1 MAAAVAYILILRTF
15 NSRLEIEVASRT
27 AGIEELNRALS
38 AEVLERKEKEELIAI
53 SLGEK
58 EVLLK
63 EVHHRV
69 RNNLQFIAS
78 IINMQIAGTV
88 DFRIHDIL
96 KTLRSRVFSMALVHE
111 RLYGSDSISR
121 IDMDE
126 YLRTLV
132 EEIVMAYQRP
142 GLAMTT
148 EVEAPGIAFAAE
160 RAMPI
165 GLIVGEVVSNS
176 MKHAFNDRSAG
187 RVEVSLRRAGSGFE
201 LRISDDGIGLSLE
214 AASRAG
220 DARDG
225 GIGFLLVDALAS
237 QLGGELS
244 REEGEGLSYLL
255 AFA

>member
-1 MAAAVAYILILRTF
+1 
-15 NSRLEIEVASRT
+15 
-27 AGIEELNRALS
+27 
-38 AEVLERKEKEELIAI
+38 
-53 SLGEK
+53 
-58 EVLLK
+58 
-63 EVHHRV
+63 
-69 RNNLQFIAS
+69 
-78 IINMQIAGTV
+78 
-88 DFRIHDIL
+88 
-96 KTLRSRVFSMALVHE
+96 MALVHE